1 MSQFIQWFDK
11 VGLDDVGKVGG
22 KNASLGEMI
31 NRLGEAGIKVPTGF
45 CVTADAYSYLLEQ
58 GELREKLSNIL
69 KDVDK
74 NDLDQLGNKARSAR
88 ALIKQA
94 GLPAALAKEIRYA
107 YLMLSQQFG
116 DEPDVAVRSSATAE
130 DLPEASFAGQQE
142 SFLNVRGEVALLEAC
157 LNCFASLFT
166 ERAIAYRIDQGF
178 SHMDVRLSIAVQ
190 KMVRS
195 DLASSGVIF
204 TLDTESGFDQVV
216 MVTSA
221 YGLGENIVGGQVD
234 PDEFIV
240 FKPTLES
247 GFSPIIRRRIG
258 AKQMRLIYCGHG
270 SKTTKN
276 VEVNCQ
282 ERERASI
289 TDSEILQLAQWACI
303 IESYYSKRLGRKTAM
318 DIEWAK
324 DGLDGQLYILQARPE
339 TVHSFKEKNKIES
352 YQLEKKGGVII
363 VSGRAVGEKIGA
375 GKCRV
380 IKDASQLA
388 EFQDGEV
395 LVAEMTDPDWEP
407 VMKRAAGIITN
418 RGGRTC
424 HAAIVSRELGVP
436 CIVGTDHA
444 TKAIYDGQPV
454 TVCCAEGEVGK
465 VYAGELAF
473 EKFQTDLRELPQ
485 TRTDIMLNLGNPDQA
500 FFLAGLPVAGV
511 GLAREEF
518 VIANQV
524 RVHPLALTRFD
535 ELKDKS
541 ERAAIEKLTR
551 GYLNKSDYFVEKLSE
566 GIATIAAAFYPRPVI
581 VRLSDFKSNEYAGLL
596 GGRQF
601 EVREDNPMIGFR
613 GASRYFDERYRDGFA
628 LECKAMA
635 RIRNEMGLKNVI
647 LMVPF
652 CRTIYEARSVLSE
665 LTKNGL
671 PQGVDG
677 LEIYMMCE
685 LPSNVFLMSEFA
697 ELFDGFSIGSND
709 LTQLVLGVDRDSE
722 ILANSFDERNDAV
735 KIAIDLAVSRAK
747 AKGRKIG
754 ICGQAPS
761 DYEDFARFLVEIGI
775 DSMSLNEDSVV
786 KTIYAVAE
794 TESSVGAARKYST
807 EAHSTVL

>member
-11 VGLDDVGKVGG
+11 VGLDDVSRVGG

-31 NRLGEAGIKVPTGF
+31 NKLDQAGITVPNGF
-45 CVTADAYSYLLEQ
+45 CITADAYSYLLEQ
-58 GELREKLSNIL
+58 GALTEKLAKLL

-74 NDLDQLGNKARSAR
+74 NNVEELAHTAHTAR

-94 GLPAALAKEIRYA
+94 GLPPELAKEIRYA
-107 YLMLSQQFG
+107 YLMLSQHYG
-116 DEPDVAVRSSATAE
+116 NEPDVAVRSSATAE

-142 SFLNVRGEVALLEAC
+142 SFLNIRGEVALLEAC

-166 ERAIAYRIDQGF
+166 ERAIAYREDQGF
-178 SHMDVRLSIAVQ
+178 DHMDVRLSIGVQ

-216 MVTSA
+216 MITSA
-221 YGLGENIVGGQVD
+221 YGLGENIVGGKVD
-234 PDEFIV
+234 PDEFVV
-240 FKPTLES
+240 FKPTLEL
-247 GFSPIIRRRIG
+247 GFKPIIRRRIG
-258 AKQMRLIYCGHG
+258 AKQMRLIYGGHG

-276 VEVNCQ
+276 VDVNI
-282 ERERASI
+282 EDREKASI
-289 TDSEILQLAQWACI
+289 TDGEIIQLAQWACT
-303 IESYYSKRLGRKTAM
+303 IEKYYSKRLGRKTAM

-339 TVHSFKEKNKIES
+339 TVHSFKEKSTIES
-352 YQLEKKGGVII
+352 YHLEKKGGVII
-363 VSGRAVGEKIGA
+363 VSGRAVGEKIGS
-375 GKCRV
+375 GKCRI
-380 IKDASQLA
+380 IKDVKQLSQ
-388 EFQDGEV
+388 FQDGEV

-407 VMKRAAGIITN
+407 VMKRASGIITN

-444 TKAIYDGQPV
+444 TKAIYDGQTV
-454 TVCCAEGEVGK
+454 TVSCAEGEVGK
-465 VYAGELAF
+465 VYTGALQFRKVE
-473 EKFQTDLRELPQ
+473 TDLRELP
-485 TRTDIMLNLGNPDQA
+485 TTKTNIMLNLANPEQA

-518 VIANQV
+518 VIANEV

-535 ELKDKS
+535 ELSDKS
-541 ERAAIEKLTR
+541 ARAEIEKLTR
-551 GYLNKSDYFVEKLSE
+551 GYLDKSDYFVEKLAE
-566 GIATIAAAFYPRPVI
+566 GVGTIAAAFYPRPVI
-581 VRLSDFKSNEYAGLL
+581 VRLSDFKTNEYAGLL

-601 EVREDNPMIGFR
+601 EPEEDNPMIGFR
-613 GASRYFDERYRDGFA
+613 GASRYFDERYKDGFA
-628 LECKAMA
+628 LECKAMT

-652 CRTIYEARSVLSE
+652 CRTIYEARAVLAE
-665 LTKNGL
+665 LAKNGL
-671 PQGVDG
+671 PQGLDG
-677 LEIYMMCE
+677 LQIYMMCE
-685 LPSNVFLMSEFA
+685 LPSNVFLMSDFA

-722 ILANSFDERNDAV
+722 ILANSFDERNEAV

-794 TESSVGAARKYST
+794 TESQVSSSSKSF
-807 EAHSTVL
+807 AHSS